1 MSRINVNEISPRT
14 GTNLTLSGS
23 VTVTENING
32 NGSNLTGVVYPSE
45 TGSFVTN
52 SDTGSFATTGSNS
65 FNGDLDVTGSM
76 VITGSL
82 TVSGSGTFNNIGPFN
97 QTGNSVFSGG
107 VTRFSGTG
115 PGDVTIVNVGDYTST
130 GSVIASDRVSATT
143 GSFSLVTSSG
153 DVLGQTGSF
162 SGGLVLTSPN
172 GTQYIFTTNN
182 DGYLSITGSA
192 I

>member
-14 GTNLTLSGS
+14 GTNLTITGS
-23 VTVTENING
+23 VTVTGNING

-65 FNGDLDVTGSM
+65 FSGDLDVTGSM
-76 VITGSL
+76 AITGSL
-82 TVSGSGTFNNIGPFN
+82 TV
-97 QTGNSVFSGG
+97 
-107 VTRFSGTG
+107 
-115 PGDVTIVNVGDYTST
+115 
-130 GSVIASDRVSATT
+130 SDRVSATT

-182 DGYLSITGSA
+182 DGHLSITGSA